1 MAKRLTISMDDVL
14 ELVIKEAPQRL
25 GLPRTSSRAERL
37 RAWAVLGYEKL
48 LEEEL
53 DRERLETYKE
63 WTDDPEIGEFSEAAL
78 RAAAKA
84 GLFRDD

>member
-25 GLPRTSSRAERL
+25 GLPRTASRAERL

-63 WTDDPEIGEFSEAAL
+63 WADDPEMGVISGAIFRRNAE
-78 RAAAKA
+78 A
-84 GLFRDD
+84 GLYRDD

>member
-1 MAKRLTISMDDVL
+1 MAKRLTLTMDDVL
-14 ELVIKEAPQRL
+14 EMVIKEAPERL
-25 GLPRTSSRAERL
+25 GLPRSASRAERL

-53 DRERLETYKE
+53 DEQRLETYKE
-63 WTDDPEIGEFSEAAL
+63 WADDPEIGQFSEAAL

>member
-48 LEEEL
+48 LEEEM

-63 WTDDPEIGEFSEAAL
+63 WADDPEMGVISGAIFRRGIE
-78 RAAAKA
+78 A
-84 GLFRDD
+84 GLYSDD

>member
-14 ELVIKEAPQRL
+14 EMVIKEAPQRL
-25 GLPRTSSRAERL
+25 GLPRTASRAERL

-53 DRERLETYKE
+53 DRERLETYRE
-63 WTDDPEIGEFSEAAL
+63 WADDPEIGEFSEAAL

>member
-14 ELVIKEAPQRL
+14 EMVIKEAPQRL

-63 WTDDPEIGEFSEAAL
+63 WADDPEMGEFSEASL

>member
-37 RAWAVLGYEKL
+37 RAWAVLGYEKV